1 MQLIS
6 PSLLHSSKKKNK
18 KTKPF
23 KSSNINKHI
32 KVDSDCI
39 TPLHIYRFFC
49 SKESTTIVSLQLEV
63 SAFLILKQPFKYH
76 PSLETFSKP
85 SGTRQQQHH
94 IPDNIANTS
103 HAIKVSIKRNS
114 LEKHSSPILLFL
126 TIPSALAPASAT
138 LVSLFCGSACQYS
151 VLRGLRN

>member
-6 PSLLHSSKKKNK
+6 PSLLHSSKKKTKN
-18 KTKPF
+18 KPF

-103 HAIKVSIKRNS
+103 HAIKVSIKETVLKNTVPQ
-114 LEKHSSPILLFL
+114 SSSSSRYHLHWLRQ
-126 TIPSALAPASAT
+126 AL
-138 LVSLFCGSACQYS
+138 
-151 VLRGLRN
+151 R